1 MAPAVYIG
9 IFALLLLYS
18 QKERIPKYR
27 ELFVILITVF
37 LILLSVL
44 RATHQGDPTV
54 YRAAFYDMFDFTYQ
68 GIVDAGLNE
77 EMKDPFFY
85 IVAKAFGDIGFSAE
99 GWMVVIALAFAI
111 CFGIF
116 LYRHSVEPM
125 NSLLLMLTLFFSFTL
140 TGFRQACAL
149 CFIFFA
155 VDQMLKKKPIGF
167 VIMVLLASQ
176 FHSTALVFLPA
187 YWLSKIK
194 FGWKHLLLICIVLL
208 IAITNGDLFRQLI
221 EELAWTEQLEGYS
234 ETQVSL
240 TWSGFIIQAFIWG
253 FCFVGMA
260 GLKEDIPENT
270 KYQINALL
278 NCMTVGLM
286 FQSFSAEVAEA
297 FRLSYYYF
305 ICCTIAVPMVIV
317 NQKDEKIRFLMH
329 IGAGASLIA
338 YMLYSRAY
346 TNFWFFWQV

>member
-9 IFALLLLYS
+9 IFSLLILYT
-18 QKERIPKYR
+18 QKERISKNR

-37 LILLSVL
+37 LIFLSVF
-44 RATHQGDPTV
+44 RATHLGDPSV
-54 YRAAFYDMFDFTYQ
+54 YRAAFYDVSGFTYR
-68 GIVDAGLNE
+68 GIIEAGLNE

-85 IVAKAFGDIGFSAE
+85 IIAKLFSDLGLNPDIWFAT
-99 GWMVVIALAFAI
+99 IAISFAV

-116 LYRHSVEPM
+116 LYRNSEEMM
-125 NSLLLMLTLFFSFTL
+125 NSLLLLMTLFFSFTL
-140 TGFRQACAL
+140 TGLRQTCAL

-155 VDQMLKKKPIGF
+155 YDCILKKRPIRF
-167 VIMVLLASQ
+167 VIMVLLAAL
-176 FHSTALVFLPA
+176 FHSTSLVFFPA
-187 YWLSKIK
+187 YWISKLK
-194 FGWKHLLLICIVLL
+194 FDWKQFLFVGIALL
-208 IAITNGDLFRQLI
+208 IALTNGDLFRQLI
-221 EELAWTEQLEGYS
+221 EELAWTEQLESYS
-234 ETQVSL
+234 NTKVAL
-240 TWSGFIIQAFIWG
+240 TWSGFIIQAFVWG
-253 FCFVGMA
+253 FCLIGMV
-260 GLKEDIPENT
+260 GLKDDLSKET
-270 KYQINALL
+270 KYRINALM

-286 FQSFSAEVAEA
+286 FQSFSSEVAEA